1 MPAGTYINLAI
12 GAANRDPA
20 EFAEPERLDIGRKP
34 NNHLAFGQGAH
45 ACSGMNVARMEG
57 RIAIGRLFARYPAMA
72 LAGGPDGGPERDRR
86 LRFRGFRRLP
96 VRLG

>member
-1 MPAGTYINLAI
+1 MESFYGMIFINLAI

-20 EFAEPERLDIGRKP
+20 EFPDPERFDIGRKP

-57 RIAIGRLFARYPAMA
+57 RIALLKLFQRFPQMDFSAA
-72 LAGGPDGGPERDRR
+72 PERDRR

-96 VRLG
+96 VQLR